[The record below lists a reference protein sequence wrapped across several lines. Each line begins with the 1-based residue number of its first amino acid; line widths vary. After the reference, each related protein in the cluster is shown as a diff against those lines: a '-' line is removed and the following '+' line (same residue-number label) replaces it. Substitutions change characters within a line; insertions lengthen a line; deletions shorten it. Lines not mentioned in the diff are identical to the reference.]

1 MGRFYHGDIE
11 GKFWF
16 GVQSSDDAD
25 FFGVEGEYVYSLD
38 YDENEPISSE
48 EPTELSYS
56 FSKEDLEEV
65 EDGIETCLKEIGDYL
80 YKLDS
85 FFEREDGWNESMIAK
100 ELEIAKNEVK
110 PLLSWYARLGLGKK
124 IRWCIQANGRCHF
137 ICDL

>member
-11 GKFWF
+11 GKFWV

-25 FFGVEGEYVYSLD
+25 FFGVEGEYVYSQ
-38 YDENEPISSE
+38 DEEPDTTE

-65 EDGIETCLKEIGDYL
+65 EYGIETCLKEIGDYL

-85 FFEREDGWNESMIAK
+85 FFGREGGWNENMLAKELGIAK
-100 ELEIAKNEVK
+100 EEVR
-110 PLLSWYARLGLGKK
+110 PLLKWYVRLGLGKK
-124 IRWCIQANGRCHF
+124 IRWSIQANGQCHF